1 VRHRGDFRD
10 FVSVQADNEMRLYPY
25 AKDLYYRPDG
35 NLIMTIEIYDD
46 ENTYEKTFG
55 FMTSG
60 PLKEFLDQL
69 WDQDGENGAGW
80 LE

>member
-69 WDQDGENGAGW
+69 WDQEEEYGN
-80 LE
+80 